1 VLPHHSRHGRFPI
14 VAGNNGGTK
23 KTLTDMASG
32 KFLGLDSIIVEFYKF
47 LWPVFGAEYL
57 SMLQGAIERG
67 SLLLGVTEGLTS

>member
-1 VLPHHSRHGRFPI
+1 
-14 VAGNNGGTK
+14 
-23 KTLTDMASG
+23 MASG